1 MEQGFRQG
9 SWRVVTSARGP
20 TRRRALAAVPSPSP
34 FQAWGPGG
42 CLPKEGDLRIGK
54 ARGCPACGEKG
65 MEPWGPSE
73 GWLTEHHFWHR
84 PHCQRGRASVFGQ
97 PCVVN
102 QLLENKELS
111 CFFFNFFL
119 ARGVMR
125 GGREAFLEA
134 KKQKE
139 PPPRWGLQQDE
150 GITGRE
156 TRRGGENWMKN
167 SY

>member
-1 MEQGFRQG
+1 M
-9 SWRVVTSARGP
+9 TSARGT

-54 ARGCPACGEKG
+54 ARRCPAPGEEG

-73 GWLTEHHFWHR
+73 GWLMEHRFCPQSTWHR
-84 PHCQRGRASVFGQ
+84 PHRQRGHASVFGQ

-111 CFFFNFFL
+111 CFFLIFFWP
-119 ARGVMR
+119 RGVMR